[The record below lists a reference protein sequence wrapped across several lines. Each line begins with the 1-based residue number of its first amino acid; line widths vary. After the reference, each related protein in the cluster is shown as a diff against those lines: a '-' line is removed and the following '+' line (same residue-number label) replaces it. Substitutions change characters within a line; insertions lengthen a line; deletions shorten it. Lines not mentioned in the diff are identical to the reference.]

1 MSNLKHKILV
11 VEDDQNI
18 RMTLTEMLRLQG
30 FNVVTARDGDEGYL
44 QAVAH
49 QPDLIITDLNM
60 PILDGVE
67 LARLIRRERNQLG
80 SIPIIAL
87 SANLDEFHLPEK
99 MNAGIDRFVDKAL
112 SNTQS
117 LLAVIKSLLGVVGAA
132 TVV

>member
-1 MSNLKHKILV
+1 MSSRKHKILV

-30 FNVVTARDGDEGYL
+30 FNVITARDGDEGYL

-60 PILDGVE
+60 PILDGIE
-67 LARLIRRERNQLG
+67 LARLIRRERSRLG
-80 SIPIIAL
+80 GIPIIAL

-99 MNAGIDRFVDKAL
+99 MNAGIDRFMDKAL
-112 SNTQS
+112 GNTQS
-117 LLAVIKSLLGVVGAA
+117 LLAVIRSLLGVAGTA